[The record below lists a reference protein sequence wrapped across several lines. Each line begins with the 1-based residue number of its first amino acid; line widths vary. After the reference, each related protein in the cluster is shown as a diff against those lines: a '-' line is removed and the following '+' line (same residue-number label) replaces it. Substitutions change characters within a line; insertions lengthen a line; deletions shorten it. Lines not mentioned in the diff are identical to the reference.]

1 MVLSLDDPKWKT
13 LAGGYRTACDASV
26 LLRDLERGGDVWD
39 GLWNE
44 LHHQGDVG
52 EASYAAVPHLVRI
65 GASLKVRDFNLWT
78 LISTI
83 EVERHRTSNP
93 PLPDW
98 LSESYAAAWVAARRL
113 AVRDIDEATDRDTIQ
128 ALLGTIA
135 IAKGNLKLG
144 ALISNLDS
152 SELDEILEKCN
163 AWSELYA

>member
-1 MVLSLDDPKWKT
+1 VLSLDDPKWKT
-13 LAGGYRTACDASV
+13 LTGGYRTAYDASAA
-26 LLRDLERGGDVWD
+26 LRELERGGDVWD
-39 GLWNE
+39 ESWNE

-65 GASLKVRDFNLWT
+65 GADLKVRDFNLWA

-93 PLPDW
+93 PLADW
-98 LSESYAAAWVAARRL
+98 LSAGYTKAWVAACRL
-113 AVRDIDEATDRDTIQ
+113 AVRDIGEATDPDTIQ

-152 SELDEILEKCN
+152 SELDEILEKYN